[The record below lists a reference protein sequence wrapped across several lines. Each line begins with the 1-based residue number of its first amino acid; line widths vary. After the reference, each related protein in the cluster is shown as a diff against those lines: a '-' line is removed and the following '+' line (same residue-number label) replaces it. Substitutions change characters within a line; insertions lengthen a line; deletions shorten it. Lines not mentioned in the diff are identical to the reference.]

1 MSKTTQS
8 FNAEIKQLLDIVI
21 NSLYSQKE
29 IFLRELI
36 SNASDAIDKLKFESL
51 TKPELIPEGKK
62 LEIRLVPNKEDKT
75 LKIIDSGIGM
85 SAEEV
90 AQFIGTIAKSGTK
103 AFSQLKAQ
111 GGMNKPELIGQFGVG
126 FYSAFMVADRVTLHT
141 QKAGDSAGT
150 IWESTGDG
158 TYTLESAPRPEGF
171 GTTIT
176 LHLKTDANEKNEEG
190 QQKNQDYTGAKHQD
204 YTDTWNLKSLVKK
217 YSDFVAWP
225 IQMMAETSKY
235 NEETK
240 TSENV
245 IEDQTLNSQKALW
258 LRPAAEIKPEEYNE
272 FYQHL
277 TSDWQ
282 PPAKYVHF
290 KAEGT
295 TEFTSL
301 FYIPSK
307 KPWNYQMKDY
317 EYGLNLYIKRIF
329 IMDQS
334 KDLLPAYLRFVKG
347 LVDSSDLS
355 LNVSRELL
363 QQDRMVVQIRKNI
376 VSKVFSSLKDWLAKD
391 RTEYVK
397 FWNEFGTTLKEGV
410 PTDPTQIEKLQDLF
424 LFQSSNSD
432 QMTTLEEYVSRM
444 KPDQK
449 DIYFITG
456 EKLETVKQSPYL
468 EKLKLKNFEV
478 LFLTDAIDEWVTQ
491 GLKNYKEKNIV
502 SITQE
507 GLNLDSEQEKKEKEE
522 LKKSQQERFGSLLDK
537 MKLHLNDSVK
547 DVVISDRLTETPVC
561 LVSAQNDMSANMQ
574 KILSKMDEG
583 QSFNSKRILEINP
596 THPIFEMM
604 LNANEEQTKN
614 WSEILFN
621 QALLGEGNSLPNP
634 SRYSKLIADLMM
646 KTMN

>member
-51 TKPELIPEGKK
+51 TQPSLIPEGKK
-62 LEIRLVPNKEDKT
+62 LEIRLVPDKTTQT

-85 SAEEV
+85 NAEEV
-90 AQFIGTIAKSGTK
+90 SQFIGTIAKSGTK

-111 GGMNKPELIGQFGVG
+111 GGANKPELIGQFGVG
-126 FYSAFMVADRVTLHT
+126 FYSAFMVANRVTLHT
-141 QKAGDSAGT
+141 QKAGDIVGT
-150 IWESTGDG
+150 VWESTGDG

-176 LHLKTDANEKNEEG
+176 LHLKPENKEKYEDSD
-190 QQKNQDYTGAKHQD
+190 KPQDF
-204 YTDTWNLKSLVKK
+204 TDTWTLKSLVKK

-258 LRPAAEIKPEEYNE
+258 LRPASEITPEEYNE

-277 TSDWQ
+277 TNDWQ
-282 PPAKYVHF
+282 PPAKHVHF
-290 KAEGT
+290 KAEGV

-317 EYGLNLYIKRIF
+317 EYGLNLYIKRVF

-347 LVDSSDLS
+347 LVDSNDLA

-363 QQDRMVVQIRKNI
+363 QQDRMVIQIRKNI

-424 LFQSSNSD
+424 LFQSSHSD
-432 QMTTLEEYVSRM
+432 EMTTLDEYVSRM

-449 DIYFITG
+449 EIYYITG

-491 GLKNYKEKNIV
+491 GLKTFKEKNVV

-507 GLNLDSEQEKKEKEE
+507 GLNLDSEQEKKDKEE
-522 LKKSQQERFGSLLDK
+522 LKKSQQERFGSLLGK
-537 MKLHLNDSVK
+537 MKVHLDNSVK

-583 QSFNSKRILEINP
+583 QMYNSKRILEINP
-596 THPIFEMM
+596 THPIFEVMV
-604 LNANEEQTKN
+604 NANEEQVKN
-614 WSEILFN
+614 WSEILYN

-634 SRYSKLIADLMM
+634 ARYSKLIADLMM
-646 KTMN
+646 KAMN